1 MQDRWLG
8 AALALGLA
16 GALGFGA
23 ATVLEPVEAR
33 ADGSERVVQI
43 ADETAYLMFV
53 NHPTPPNTTY
63 NVRGN
68 FTAVA
73 YEEWVHVAFADGKQ
87 YVIPRGQVVYMGT
100 EEIR

>member
-1 MQDRWLG
+1 V
-8 AALALGLA
+8 
-16 GALGFGA
+16 GFAA
-23 ATVLEPVEAR
+23 ATVFEPVEAR
-33 ADGSERVVQI
+33 AGGSEPVVQI

-53 NHPTPPNTTY
+53 DHPTPPNTTY

-73 YEEWVHVAFADGKQ
+73 YEEWVHGAFADGKQ
-87 YVIPRGQVVYMGT
+87 YVIPRGRVVCMAT